1 MVSKEQ
7 GQKLA
12 QEIKQAVEEILK
24 REGLSLETTKLGY
37 GEWFEY
43 KIKAVSVELGP
54 NGVNLAS
61 PEAIYYTKFGFTAHT
76 YDENATPAWSVQ
88 ELTAPLGTQIQVKG
102 QTLSFAGIAP
112 QRRKYPIAM
121 LDQAGEMVFI
131 SEAMVAR
138 LNNASQAVAS

>member
-61 PEAIYYTKFGFTAHT
+61 PEAIYYTKYGFTAFIPGAI
-76 YDENATPAWSVQ
+76 EESQ
-88 ELTAPLGTQIQVKG
+88 QKLTAPLGTQIQVKG
-102 QTLSFAGIAP
+102 QTLTFAGIAP

-121 LDQAGEMVFI
+121 LDQAGEMVFV

>member
-24 REGLSLETTKLGY
+24 REGLSLETTNLGY
-37 GEWFEY
+37 GEWFEF
-43 KIKAVSVELGP
+43 KVKAVSVELGL

-61 PEAIYYTKFGFTAHT
+61 PEAIYYTKFGFTSYLPGAIG
-76 YDENATPAWSVQ
+76 DSERK
-88 ELTAPLGTQIQVKG
+88 LIAPLGTQIQVNG
-102 QTLSFAGIAP
+102 QTLTFAGIASKK
-112 QRRKYPIAM
+112 RKFPIAM
-121 LDQAGEMVFI
+121 RNEAGEMVGLT
-131 SEAMVAR
+131 EHAVAL